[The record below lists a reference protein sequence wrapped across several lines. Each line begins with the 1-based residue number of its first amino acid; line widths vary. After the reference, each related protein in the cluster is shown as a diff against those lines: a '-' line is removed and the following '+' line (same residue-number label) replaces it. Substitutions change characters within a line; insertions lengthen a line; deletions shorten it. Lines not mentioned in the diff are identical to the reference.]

1 MNKQEPPTT
10 ASWSALLASVECPYC
25 PDKNMAEKGFRF
37 CSQACA
43 VRYRDSCF
51 QCKKHPQGRVVSR
64 RFCSQ
69 DCSDAYRRR
78 ESVPLALRP
87 LCSHSAATCP
97 NGTNCYNRHG
107 VSVSSTPYQLVLIV
121 SRNHVF
127 RLKEYLKNEFVLSD
141 RAKLRVLSN
150 DLLPVASAPSKNKKR
165 STSGR
170 LFVSIE
176 AFTSSSSSSSSSF
189 SSSSSSS
196 STSASANKKQ
206 KTTHASAPTTD
217 LIQHAIEVLLAD
229 VNLFR
234 VLVRVYAIDGAAAT
248 ETELLHVMSR
258 RLQQNNATLPTAAAP
273 ILFRPRC
280 FPPELGT
287 LLAHELVTDDHSI
300 ALTTKGQHRV
310 LCAMNIDTGILYGS
324 YVATESIQAAAVAK
338 LIEKNG
344 NSVHGLNSKPSAS
357 ASKTTS
363 ATAIGSSGRTA
374 HHRVSRAAWKLC
386 EVYRRRPQFNPTCLK
401 LGRPFVAID
410 IGASPGGWSY
420 ELASMPGCKKVYAV
434 DPGDLTAPVPSNV
447 VHLQQKIE
455 DCTSDFKTQG
465 VAFDCVVCDMNSSPR
480 MTVESFLGL
489 SDVLNDGAVIVLT
502 FKNFV
507 GGRKAF
513 AKALKEALV
522 LLEGKVLEQ
531 DVVQLF
537 SGGVEERTLVGKWSC
552 SR

>member
-1 MNKQEPPTT
+1 
-10 ASWSALLASVECPYC
+10 
-25 PDKNMAEKGFRF
+25 
-37 CSQACA
+37 
-43 VRYRDSCF
+43 
-51 QCKKHPQGRVVSR
+51 
-64 RFCSQ
+64 
-69 DCSDAYRRR
+69 
-78 ESVPLALRP
+78 
-87 LCSHSAATCP
+87 
-97 NGTNCYNRHG
+97 
-107 VSVSSTPYQLVLIV
+107 VSSTPYQLVLIV

-176 AFTSSSSSSSSSF
+176 AFTSSSSSSSSS
-189 SSSSSSS
+189 STSS

-206 KTTHASAPTTD
+206 KTTHASAPTAD

-357 ASKTTS
+357 ASKTIA
-363 ATAIGSSGRTA
+363 ATAIGGSGRT
-374 HHRVSRAAWKLC
+374 RVDRFGTIWFKRSRKKKKR
-386 EVYRRRPQFNPTCLK
+386 EEKVNF
-401 LGRPFVAID
+401 
-410 IGASPGGWSY
+410 
-420 ELASMPGCKKVYAV
+420 ELQQRN
-434 DPGDLTAPVPSNV
+434 DLNV
-447 VHLQQKIE
+447 V
-455 DCTSDFKTQG
+455 
-465 VAFDCVVCDMNSSPR
+465 
-480 MTVESFLGL
+480 
-489 SDVLNDGAVIVLT
+489 
-502 FKNFV
+502 
-507 GGRKAF
+507 
-513 AKALKEALV
+513 
-522 LLEGKVLEQ
+522 
-531 DVVQLF
+531 
-537 SGGVEERTLVGKWSC
+537 
-552 SR
+552 